1 MSDESTDRTHRLKSL
16 VRDFRQM
23 SEDYKGSD
31 EGLEPTDYQRGGMD
45 ALAYAA
51 DELEELIE

>member
-1 MSDESTDRTHRLKSL
+1 
-16 VRDFRQM
+16 M